1 MNPETSEH
9 LDLIDG
15 LRNWADG
22 FSADRAAV
30 ELLIEHGSWL
40 TRSDFIDQCVDIVP
54 DDELVDPD
62 RPVSIIDW
70 ENVFAALNDGELPAS
85 GSAVGMLRIAASLG
99 AGYPVDLR
107 DALVGLDNTNAA
119 AVVDAVITT
128 TQSGD
133 AVLATRSP
141 GAPRQV
147 ID

>member
-1 MNPETSEH
+1 MNPEH

-40 TRSDFIDQCVDIVP
+40 TRSDFLDQCVDIVP

-70 ENVFAALNDGELPAS
+70 ENVFHALNGSLPAS
-85 GSAVGMLRIAASLG
+85 DSEVGMLRIAASLA
-99 AGYPVDLR
+99 AGHPVNLR
-107 DALVGLDNTNAA
+107 YALVGLDARNAA
-119 AVVDAVITT
+119 AVVDAVITA
-128 TQSGD
+128 TQSGGE
-133 AVLATRSP
+133 VLATRSP
-141 GAPRQV
+141 AAPRRV

>member
-70 ENVFAALNDGELPAS
+70 ENVFQALTGGLPAS
-85 GSAVGMLRIAASLG
+85 DSEVGMLRIAASLG
-99 AGYPVDLR
+99 AGHPVNLR
-107 DALVGLDNTNAA
+107 YALVGLDARNAA
-119 AVVDAVITT
+119 AVVDAVITA

-133 AVLATRSP
+133 DVLATRSP
-141 GAPRQV
+141 AAPRRV